1 MYCNP
6 TDVISNGVQAVLNI
20 LDKNI
25 IFKGLH
31 ERTKRYDALNL
42 EKQFMEPYYEHI

>member
-1 MYCNP
+1 M
-6 TDVISNGVQAVLNI
+6 LNI